1 MNKMT
6 KEEAHALLRR
16 IMGPPRRV
24 LEGKEQEQILF
35 LLTMIEPYSATNNQ
49 HSYTEYYILGNKE
62 YHVTTFPNEDEIV
75 EEILNE
81 IET

>member
-1 MNKMT
+1 MT

-16 IMGPPRRV
+16 IMGPPCRV

-62 YHVTTFPNEDEIV
+62 YHVTTFLNEDEIV